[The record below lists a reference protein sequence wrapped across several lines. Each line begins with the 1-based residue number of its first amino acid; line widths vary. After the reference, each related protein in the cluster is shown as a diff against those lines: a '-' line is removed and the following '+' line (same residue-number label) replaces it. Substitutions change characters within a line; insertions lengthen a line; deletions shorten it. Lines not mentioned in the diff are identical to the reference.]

1 MSWAE
6 RDRMSLR
13 NEFVHLVET
22 QLVSMTELCHRFG
35 ISRKTGYKW
44 VHRFR
49 ADGVAGLTDRSR
61 RPQRIQYRVPPVTQQ
76 FLLAERRAHPAWGA
90 RKLRQRARVAGLTP
104 VPACSTIT
112 ALLHRKGLIGPASP
126 PGQQAWH
133 RFEHPAPNALWQ
145 MDFKGPIPTRAT
157 PQQALTILDDHSR
170 FNLCLQALPS
180 QKQAPVQVA
189 LIEVFRRYGV
199 PDCLLT
205 DNGSPWGHSSEQ
217 PYTALTVW
225 LLHIGIRISHSRPYH
240 PQTMGKDERFHGS
253 LTREVLTQA
262 QWQSGP
268 HLQGALDR
276 WRYVYNHERP
286 HEALAL
292 AVPASRYTPSLRAY
306 PETLPAIEYDTGVT
320 VRKVQQKGEVHFRG
334 QVYEVSR
341 AFHGYPVGIT
351 PTTEEGVYAIRFGHH
366 RIKTIDIRTTK

>member
-13 NEFVHLVET
+13 NEFVQLVET
-22 QLVSMTELCHRFG
+22 HLVSMTELCHRFG

-44 VHRFR
+44 VQRFR
-49 ADGVAGLTDRSR
+49 ADGVTGLADRSR
-61 RPQRIQYRVPPVTQQ
+61 RPQRIQSRVSPATQQ

-90 RKLRQRARVAGLTP
+90 RKLRQRAHVQGLTP
-104 VPACSTIT
+104 MPACSTIT
-112 ALLHRKGLIGPASP
+112 ALLHREGLIGSASP
-126 PGQQAWH
+126 PGQRAWR

-157 PQQALTILDDHSR
+157 PRQALTILDDHSR

-180 QKQAPVQVA
+180 QKQAPVQAA
-189 LIEVFRRYGV
+189 LIEVFRRYGL

-240 PQTMGKDERFHGS
+240 PQTLGKDERFHGS

-262 QWQSGP
+262 QWQNGP

-276 WRYVYNHERP
+276 WRHVYNHERP

-292 AVPASRYTPSLRAY
+292 AVPASRYEPSLRAY
-306 PETLPAIEYDTGVT
+306 PEMLPAIEYDTGVP

-351 PTTEEGVYAIRFGHH
+351 PTTEEGVYAIRFGPH
-366 RIKTIDIRTTK
+366 RIKTIDVRTNL